1 MAFRGS
7 ADCLDP
13 IQGNPFDLEVL
24 YKILPVLNS
33 GFDKNGMGF
42 NDEGLDLEID
52 GSDQSESA
60 EVTDHHPGQVIA
72 GDVLDDLSSG
82 LDTFSLGIDVLDA
95 DQRITQ
101 SPHVHPVGAAD
112 IGGNHSS
119 QG

>member
-7 ADCLDP
+7 ADCLNP
-13 IQGNPFDLEVL
+13 IQRDPFDLEAL

-33 GFDKNGMGF
+33 GFDKKGMGF

-52 GSDQSESA
+52 GSDQSEPA

-82 LDTFSLGIDVLDA
+82 FDAFSLGIDVLNA
-95 DQRITQ
+95 DQRIT
-101 SPHVHPVGAAD
+101 
-112 IGGNHSS
+112 
-119 QG
+119 

>member
-1 MAFRGS
+1 M
-7 ADCLDP
+7 
-13 IQGNPFDLEVL
+13 
-24 YKILPVLNS
+24 
-33 GFDKNGMGF
+33 
-42 NDEGLDLEID
+42 
-52 GSDQSESA
+52 
-60 EVTDHHPGQVIA
+60 TDHHPGQVIA